1 MKLHKTVFQ
10 INHRVGTL
18 NCAIKKNYPHFPN
31 SKGTVVI
38 VSILSLDILIM
49 LIYDIRWGWAVIS
62 GILLC
67 SHKFDV
73 SIVHGSSKIL
83 LVG

>member
-10 INHRVGTL
+10 IYHGVGTL
-18 NCAIKKNYPHFPN
+18 NCAIKKNCRHFPN
-31 SKGTVVI
+31 LKGTIVV
-38 VSILSLDILIM
+38 VSILRLDILIM

-67 SHKFDV
+67 
-73 SIVHGSSKIL
+73 
-83 LVG
+83 